1 MSNST
6 PNRRITRS
14 TPSTIKDLADGLP
27 DTPIKQMRHP
37 SETSP
42 FLPTKLET
50 LLLAIY
56 PVTLVLGSLFSLLAY
71 STRSAT
77 SKYNPIHQSYYP
89 AAGAPSYFATKKNI
103 FNVYFVKKGWF
114 WTTLALAAFVVTHPS
129 LGPSLRPTVTRRRV
143 QAVARWG
150 VATTVWMLVTQWC
163 FGPALVDRN
172 FKLTGGACEIME
184 DPIKRAEMGRKQEFF
199 TAQACK
205 ASGGL
210 WKGGHDIS
218 GHVFLLI
225 LGSAL
230 LGMEILPAILRARGL
245 NEERRVRVGSGK
257 VVKTRSIVDGTVKD
271 TPVPVVLTET
281 EEEYTKLGIKVA
293 VGVVGLS
300 WWMLFMTAAF
310 FHTWFEKFTG
320 FLVAFTAIFLVYFLP
335 RGVPE
340 VRAVLGMP
348 GL

>member
-1 MSNST
+1 
-6 PNRRITRS
+6 
-14 TPSTIKDLADGLP
+14 
-27 DTPIKQMRHP
+27 MRHP

-42 FLPTKLET
+42 WLPTKLET
-50 LLLAIY
+50 LLLLIY
-56 PVTLVLGSLFSLLAY
+56 PSTLVLGSLFSLFAHSVRTSQSQY
-71 STRSAT
+71 SEV
-77 SKYNPIHQSYYP
+77 HQSYYP
-89 AAGAPSYFATKKNI
+89 PKGAPSYFATKKNI

-114 WTTLALAAFVVTHPS
+114 WTTLAFTAFIITHPS
-129 LGPSLRPTVTRRRV
+129 LGPSLRPTITRRRA
-143 QAVARWG
+143 QAAARWS
-150 VATTVWMLVTQWC
+150 VATLVWVLVTQWF
-163 FGPALVDRN
+163 FGPPLIDRS
-172 FKLTGGACEIME
+172 FRLTGGACEVLQ
-184 DPIKRAEMGRKQEFF
+184 DPVKVAKMSEKQEYF

-205 ASGGL
+205 LAGGM

-230 LGMEILPAILRARGL
+230 LWMEILPAILKARGL
-245 NEERRVRVGSGK
+245 REERRVRVGSGK

-271 TPVPVVLTET
+271 TPKVSET
-281 EEEYTKLGIKVA
+281 EEEFTKFGVKVV
-293 VGVVGLS
+293 VGVVALS
-300 WWMLFMTAAF
+300 WWMLLMTAAF

-320 FLVAFTAIFLVYFLP
+320 FLVAFLGIFIIYFLP